1 MFDFIYN
8 FFGKIFEL
16 LYTGL
21 CGQNFGITL
30 IVYTLILK
38 LLLMPLSI
46 KGQKSTMRMSELT
59 PKVDAIK
66 RRYKNDQ
73 QKQNE
78 EIQKLYKQENVG
90 CASGCLPTLIQ
101 FPLLI
106 AMYRVLAQPLTYIKG
121 VSKDVITQI
130 MERLE
135 YAPTVLQTTINND
148 LISDPAKFELV
159 KDLITP
165 DKLINMKFLGMNL
178 GLVPKIDPSIL
189 FGAETIGTYLP
200 IIFLPLISVA
210 LVILSQYLTDK
221 AMKKRMPVKK
231 KSTNTNEA
239 PDMSSQMNKTM
250 KFLMPAMTLWIG
262 FTLPVSMSL
271 YWIFTYIVQIG
282 QHFLIE
288 KIRKDYDAKKEAEAV
303 RSGAASQGEDKVI
316 EATYEVKEENKESK
330 DKNEQSKH

>member
-8 FFGKIFEL
+8 LFGKIFEL

-21 CGQNFGITL
+21 CGQNFGITI
-30 IVYTLILK
+30 IVYTLLLK

-46 KGQKSTMRMSELT
+46 KGQKSTMRMTELT

-121 VSKDVITQI
+121 VSKDVINQI
-130 MERLE
+130 IERLG
-135 YAPTVLQTTINND
+135 YAPTILQTTINND

-159 KDLITP
+159 KDLISF
-165 DKLINMKFLGMNL
+165 DKLIDMNFLGMNL
-178 GLVPKIDPSIL
+178 GLVPKVNPSIL

-200 IIFLPLISVA
+200 ILFLPLISVG

-221 AMKKRMPVKK
+221 AMKKRMPAKK
-231 KSTNTNEA
+231 KAPNPNDA
-239 PDMSSQMNKTM
+239 PDMSEQMGKTM

-271 YWIFTYIVQIG
+271 YWIFTHIVQIV
-282 QHFLIE
+282 QHFIME
-288 KIRKDYDAKKEAEAV
+288 RIRKNHDAKKEAEAV
-303 RSGAASQGEDKVI
+303 RSGAASQGEEII
-316 EATYEVKEENKESK
+316 EATYEVKEESKESN
-330 DKNEQSKH
+330 DKK